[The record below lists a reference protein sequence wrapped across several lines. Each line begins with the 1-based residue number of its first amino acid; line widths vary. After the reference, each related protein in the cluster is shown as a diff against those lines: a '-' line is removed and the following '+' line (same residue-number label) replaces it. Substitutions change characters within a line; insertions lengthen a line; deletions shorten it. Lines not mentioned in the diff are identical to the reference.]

1 MSRKMLIIGGS
12 GLVGSTLAQY
22 AIDYFDIHIT
32 VNKNTMALIGTRIT
46 KIDLLKDRS
55 AIIDLIKTSNPDI
68 VINTAA
74 HPSVDLCE
82 TNPRLANLLHIDV
95 TKDIATACN
104 DISSKLIHFST
115 DAVFDGKLNRKYIEE
130 DTPNPIN
137 HYGKTRL
144 AAESIVQ
151 EASNLNVILRT
162 SVIYGW
168 HERSRF
174 TNWIIQRLRDKKTV
188 DPFVD
193 QYNTPTLVDDLVKSI
208 LKIIELNIS
217 GLYHAVGRT
226 CLSRYEFALHL
237 ADKFGLD
244 RNLIKPVTSSEK
256 KQDASRPFK
265 SCLDAQKLEK
275 RIGYTFCDID
285 TGIEFI
291 LNKSHLIRHDDASN
305 YKNYM

>member
-12 GLVGSTLAQY
+12 GLVGSTLARY
-22 AIDYFDIHIT
+22 AISDFELHVTI
-32 VNKNTMALIGTRIT
+32 NKNNMALTQGHIT
-46 KIDLLKDRS
+46 KIDLIEDRL
-55 AIIDLIKTSNPDI
+55 AIINLIKTSNPDI
-68 VINTAA
+68 VVNTAA
-74 HPSVDLCE
+74 HSSVDLCE
-82 TNPRLANLLHIDV
+82 TNPSLANLLHIEV
-95 TKDIATACN
+95 TRDIVTACH

-115 DAVFDGKLNRKYIEE
+115 DAVFDGKLNRKYTE
-130 DTPNPIN
+130 DDIPNPIN

-144 AAESIVQ
+144 AAESVVL

-174 TNWIIQRLRDKKTV
+174 TNWIIQSLRDKKMV

-208 LKIIELNIS
+208 LKIIEFDVS
-217 GLYHAVGRT
+217 GLYHAVGKT
-226 CLSRYEFALHL
+226 CLSRYEFALDI

-244 RNLIKPVTSSEK
+244 RNLIKPVTSTEK
-256 KQDASRPFK
+256 KQDAPRPFK

-275 RIGYTFCDID
+275 KIGYDFCDID
-285 TGIEFI
+285 TGIDFI
-291 LNKSHLIRHDDASN
+291 LNKSHLT
-305 YKNYM
+305 

>member
-22 AIDYFDIHIT
+22 AMHDYDLHVTI
-32 VNKNTMALIGTRIT
+32 NKNNVTLTRGRIT
-46 KIDLLKDRS
+46 KIDLLEDRL
-55 AIIDLIKTSNPDI
+55 AIINLIKTSNPDI
-68 VINTAA
+68 VVNTAA
-74 HPSVDLCE
+74 HSSVDLCE
-82 TNPRLANLLHIDV
+82 TNPGLANLLHIDV
-95 TKDIATACN
+95 TRDIVTACH

-115 DAVFDGKLNRKYIEE
+115 DAVFDGKLNRKYTEE
-130 DTPNPIN
+130 DNPNPIN

-144 AAESIVQ
+144 AAESVVL
-151 EASNLNVILRT
+151 EASNHNAILRT

-174 TNWIIQRLRDKKTV
+174 TNWIIQSLRDKKMV

-208 LKIIELNIS
+208 LKIMELNVS
-217 GLYHAVGRT
+217 GLYHAVGKT
-226 CLSRYEFALHL
+226 CLSRYEFALRL

-244 RNLIKPVTSSEK
+244 RNLIRPVTSSEK
-256 KQDASRPFK
+256 KQDAPRPFK

-275 RIGYTFCDID
+275 KLGYDFCDID
-285 TGIEFI
+285 TGIDYIF
-291 LNKSHLIRHDDASN
+291 NKSCLT
-305 YKNYM
+305 